1 MNRRLNEAI
10 HNVEMNKRQRCL
22 SYHDNEMTTA
32 KTTIIFSVHVS
43 QKRKVY
49 QENNFTRSMVD
60 GCIS

>member
-10 HNVEMNKRQRCL
+10 HNVKMNKRQRCL

-32 KTTIIFSVHVS
+32 ETTINFLVYIS

-49 QENNFTRSMVD
+49 RENNSTRSMVD
-60 GCIS
+60 GCFS